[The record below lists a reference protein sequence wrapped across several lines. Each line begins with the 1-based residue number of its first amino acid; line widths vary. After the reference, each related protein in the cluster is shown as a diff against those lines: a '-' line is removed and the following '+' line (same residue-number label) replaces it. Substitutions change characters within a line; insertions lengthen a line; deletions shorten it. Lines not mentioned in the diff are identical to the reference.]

1 MVTELAFYRNSR
13 GETFYRTS
21 PTCGRTGSYHVEAE
35 SRAHLERWLKANG
48 FHRVTKVAR
57 AA

>member
-13 GETFYRTS
+13 GETFYRLS
-21 PTCGRTGSYHVEAE
+21 PTRGRTGSYQVEAE
-35 SRAHLERWLKANG
+35 SRADLERWLKANG
-48 FHRVTKVAR
+48 FRRVTKVAR